1 MEEQAQAAY
10 EFLRERVHGV
20 SPVSGRTLP
29 PWGELDSAV
38 TDAWVAAVQATEDAV
53 ALPPPEDPLP

>member
-10 EFLRERVHGV
+10 EALREQVHGV
-20 SPVSGRTLP
+20 SPVSGKTLP

-38 TDAWVAAVQATEDAV
+38 TNTWVAAVQATEDAV
-53 ALPPPEDPLP
+53 SGVPPA